1 MRLFGPHTARLLG
14 RLPEWR
20 KTGSFVANLLIGTS
34 IAFFVYFVEQTG
46 FLQRFLNFIIY
57 LLLSVAGSVLKYKY
71 FHTLTWKGIIIDTCV
86 VVTATLIWTAFR
98 GFAAR
103 VLTNTLLFLLL
114 IPVSLYLFNRYA
126 VVISAAPIVLGI
138 IMAIAIDAAVELKKQ
153 RFRRKLAEEKQEAEF
168 SVIRHLAHNV
178 RPNLQITRSPLASI
192 RDFLEREGLLDTEL
206 SRRLDGSAET
216 IGEALDKAIAGISR
230 ISAVIDSTR
239 RLVTREIPREEF
251 VETNVKELLE
261 REIFPL
267 HAGRFALVATGTP
280 CRVRLHRN
288 SFVEAVNNLIRN
300 AEVHGFPEAAPAD
313 ELRFSLKET
322 RNSLVIDYT
331 NNGLS
336 FPSNLTT
343 REFLTF
349 GVKSTDSPGEG
360 LGGAWIG
367 KVIDAHGGSFEIIR
381 DDNPVHFRITL
392 PKGGH

>member
-1 MRLFGPHTARLLG
+1 MRLFGPYIARLLG
-14 RLPEWR
+14 RLPERW
-20 KTGSFVANLLIGTS
+20 KSGSFVTNLLIGSS

-46 FLQRFLNFIIY
+46 FLQRLLNFIIY
-57 LLLSVAGSVLKYKY
+57 LLLTMTGSLLRYKY
-71 FHTLTWKGIIIDTCV
+71 FHTLTWSGIVLDIGV
-86 VVTATLIWTAFR
+86 VVAATLIWTAFR

-103 VLTNTLLFLLL
+103 VLTNSLLFLLL
-114 IPVSLYLFNRYA
+114 IPVSLYLFNRHA
-126 VVISAAPIVLGI
+126 IVISAAPIVLGI

-178 RPNLQITRSPLASI
+178 RPNLQIIRSPLASI
-192 RDFLEREGLLDTEL
+192 RDFLAREGLLDTEL

-216 IGEALDKAIAGISR
+216 VGEALENAVAAIAQ
-230 ISAVIDSTR
+230 ISAVIDNTR

-251 VETNVKELLE
+251 VGINVKELLE

-267 HAGRFALVATGTP
+267 HAGRFALVVTGTQ

-300 AEVHGFPEAAPAD
+300 AEVHGFPEAAPAG

-331 NNGLS
+331 NNGLP

-343 REFLTF
+343 REFLAF
-349 GVKSTDSPGEG
+349 GVKSADSPGEG

-381 DDNPVHFRITL
+381 DDNPVHFRINL
-392 PKGGH
+392 PKEGH